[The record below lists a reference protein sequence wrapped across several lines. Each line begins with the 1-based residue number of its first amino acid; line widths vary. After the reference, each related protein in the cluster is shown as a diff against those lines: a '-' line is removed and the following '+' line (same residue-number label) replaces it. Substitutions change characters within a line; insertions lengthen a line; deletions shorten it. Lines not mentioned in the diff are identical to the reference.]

1 LDLQYNTSSDNE
13 LKSKNTRNIS
23 VVISGSAAV
32 GKTTLAHALASEFG
46 FKLYNGGDILK
57 EIARQQGYTI
67 SGNDWWDS
75 NEAIGFMKERKKNSI
90 FDRQVDEK
98 LIKIAKKSNVII
110 TSHTLPWLTT
120 EPISFWLSASQR
132 KRSERMSKRD
142 KITTG
147 EALDIV
153 KMRDR
158 ENKKIYKKIY
168 GSEFGESLEVFDFII
183 NTELFSLDSLVYF
196 CKEIIKKMKIQ

>member
-1 LDLQYNTSSDNE
+1 MKLNDIRD
-13 LKSKNTRNIS
+13 IS

-32 GKTTLAHALASEFG
+32 GKTTLADALAKEFG

-57 EIARQQGYTI
+57 EIARQQGHTI

-75 NEAIGFMKERKKNSI
+75 DDAVGFMKERKKNPD
-90 FDRQVDEK
+90 FDKEVDEK
-98 LIKIAKKSNVII
+98 LIKISQKGNVII
-110 TSHTLPWLTT
+110 TSHTLPWLTS
-120 EPISFWLSASQR
+120 EPITFWLSASQE

-142 KITTG
+142 NISFS

-158 ENKKIYKKIY
+158 ENNKIYKNIY
-168 GSEFGESLEVFDFII
+168 GSQFGENKDVFDFII
-183 NTELFSLDSLVYF
+183 NTELLTLESLVYL
-196 CKEIIKKMKIQ
+196 CKEIIKKMKV

>member
-1 LDLQYNTSSDNE
+1 MKLNDIRD
-13 LKSKNTRNIS
+13 IS

-32 GKTTLAHALASEFG
+32 GKTTLADALAKEFR

-57 EIARQQGYTI
+57 EIARQQGHTI

-75 NEAIGFMKERKKNSI
+75 DDAVGFMKERKKNPD
-90 FDRQVDEK
+90 FDKEVDEK
-98 LIKIAKKSNVII
+98 LIKISQKGNVII
-110 TSHTLPWLTT
+110 TSHTLPWLTS
-120 EPISFWLSASQR
+120 EPITFWLSASQE

-142 KITTG
+142 NISIS

-158 ENKKIYKKIY
+158 ENNQIYKNIY
-168 GSEFGESLEVFDFII
+168 GSQFGENKDVFDFII
-183 NTELFSLDSLVYF
+183 NTELLTLESLVYL
-196 CKEIIKKMKIQ
+196 CKEIIKKMKV